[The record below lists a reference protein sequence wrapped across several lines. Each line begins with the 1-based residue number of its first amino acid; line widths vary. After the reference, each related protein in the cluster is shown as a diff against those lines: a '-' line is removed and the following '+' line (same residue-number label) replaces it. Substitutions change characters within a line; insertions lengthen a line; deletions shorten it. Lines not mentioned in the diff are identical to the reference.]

1 MLKIMKI
8 KKINI
13 MKYRIIEDVCNVEDT
28 VTKEVYKVTY
38 FIVQVKFLF
47 FWINVKEFIDEDIEY
62 SRNCAEDLLDKL
74 IEEI

>member
-1 MLKIMKI
+1 MKI

-13 MKYRIIEDVCNVEDT
+13 MKYRIIEDTCNVEDT
-28 VTKEVYKVTY
+28 VTGEVFKVTY

-62 SRNCAEDLLDKL
+62 SKNCAEDLLDKL
-74 IEEI
+74 VEEI

>member
-1 MLKIMKI
+1 MKI

-13 MKYRIIEDVCNVEDT
+13 MKYRIIEDVCNVEDNIT
-28 VTKEVYKVTY
+28 GEVSKVTY

-74 IEEI
+74 VEKI

>member
-13 MKYRIIEDVCNVEDT
+13 MKYRIIEDTCNVEDNIT
-28 VTKEVYKVTY
+28 GEVSNVTY

-47 FWINVKEFIDEDIEY
+47 FWINVKKFIDEDTEY
-62 SRNCAEDLLDKL
+62 SKNCAEDLLDKL
-74 IEEI
+74 VEEI

>member
-13 MKYRIIEDVCNVEDT
+13 MKYRIIEDVCNVEDNIT
-28 VTKEVYKVTY
+28 GEVSKVTY

-47 FWINVKEFIDEDIEY
+47 FWINVKKFIDEDTEY
-62 SRNCAEDLLDKL
+62 SKNCAEDLLDKL

>member
-1 MLKIMKI
+1 
-8 KKINI
+8 

-28 VTKEVYKVTY
+28 ITGEVSKVTY

-47 FWINVKEFIDEDIEY
+47 FWINVKEFIDEDTEY

-74 IEEI
+74 VEEI

>member
-13 MKYRIIEDVCNVEDT
+13 MKYRIIEDVCNVEDNIT
-28 VTKEVYKVTY
+28 GEVSKVTY

-47 FWINVKEFIDEDIEY
+47 FWINVKKFIDEDTEY
-62 SRNCAEDLLDKL
+62 SKNCAEDLLDKL
-74 IEEI
+74 VEEI

>member
-13 MKYRIIEDVCNVEDT
+13 MKYRIIEDVCNVENT
-28 VTKEVYKVTY
+28 ITGEVSKVTY

-74 IEEI
+74 VEEI

>member
-1 MLKIMKI
+1 
-8 KKINI
+8 
-13 MKYRIIEDVCNVEDT
+13 MKYRIIEDVCNVENT
-28 VTKEVYKVTY
+28 ITGEVSKVAY

-74 IEEI
+74 VEEI

>member
-1 MLKIMKI
+1 MKI

-28 VTKEVYKVTY
+28 ITGEVSKVTY

-47 FWINVKEFIDEDIEY
+47 FWINVKKFIDEDTEY
-62 SRNCAEDLLDKL
+62 SKNCAEDLLDKL
-74 IEEI
+74 VEEI

>member
-1 MLKIMKI
+1 MKI

-28 VTKEVYKVTY
+28 ITGEVSKITY

-74 IEEI
+74 VEEI

>member
-1 MLKIMKI
+1 MKI

-13 MKYRIIEDVCNVEDT
+13 MKYRIIEDTCNIKDNIT
-28 VTKEVYKVTY
+28 GEVSKVTY

-74 IEEI
+74 VEEI

>member
-1 MLKIMKI
+1 
-8 KKINI
+8 

-28 VTKEVYKVTY
+28 ITGEVSKFTY

-47 FWINVKEFIDEDIEY
+47 FWINVKEFIDEDIKY

-74 IEEI
+74 VEEI